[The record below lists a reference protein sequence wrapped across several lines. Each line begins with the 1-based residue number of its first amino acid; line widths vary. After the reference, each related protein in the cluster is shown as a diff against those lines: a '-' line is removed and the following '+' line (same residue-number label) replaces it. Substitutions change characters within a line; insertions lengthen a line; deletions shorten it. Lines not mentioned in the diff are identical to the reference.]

1 MKVLSFLKISGE
13 FFLDYERDLVDLVSI
28 FCYNI
33 TTFVKEVVFFFEK
46 ILNLQLLFRS
56 PIYSIQEPYRA
67 PTVEVI

>member
-33 TTFVKEVVFFFEK
+33 TTFVKELVFFLK
-46 ILNLQLLFRS
+46 I
-56 PIYSIQEPYRA
+56 IQIFKDLKKFMI
-67 PTVEVI
+67 V